1 MERKRF
7 EPAQFYQKNER
18 TSLRSL
24 FFIACNLLLVYCLQ
38 FAACLLL
45 VICRLRCSDAKAR
58 FFFLAAIPGCGD
70 CFGVAYRIKAAN
82 KHEKVVAGFYNG
94 AAG

>member
-1 MERKRF
+1 MPNFSSKEIIPLQITDFVFLKSF
-7 EPAQFYQKNER
+7 R
-18 TSLRSL
+18 TFAMSSL
-24 FFIACNLLLVYCLQ
+24 FI
-38 FAACLLL
+38 LLL

-94 AAG
+94 AAE

>member
-7 EPAQFYQKNER
+7 EPAQFYQKKR
-18 TSLRSL
+18 GRVCVLS
-24 FFIACNLLLVYCLQ
+24 FLLL
-38 FAACLLL
+38 A
-45 VICRLRCSDAKAR
+45 ICRLRCSDAKTR

-70 CFGVAYRIKAAN
+70 CFGVSYRIKAAN

-94 AAG
+94 AAE

>member
-1 MERKRF
+1 MERKWF
-7 EPAQFYQKNER
+7 ESALSYQKKR
-18 TSLRSL
+18 GRVCVLS
-24 FFIACNLLLVYCLQ
+24 F
-38 FAACLLL
+38 LLL